1 MAVLFTTSQHS
12 FFRLKPSSSTPTG
25 CVDDIALCLPV
36 FSIADISFQ
45 VVAYVSGLDKLWF
58 EQEFAGS
65 LNTVKAGTCT
75 TCPTPEGE
83 EPQIPAA
90 AIQWDGNWTRIEE
103 NDPDEADIWV
113 GNFTANEGAIHT
125 TLGECFMICLYRC
138 FSGLTG
144 NATIK
149 LACSEYCFYRI
160 TDTCHTSVVKY
171 RCNEDSY
178 EFKYAD
184 FPNFYNQVR
193 IPMYLQNMQLPS
205 EEKSYTKSNGISV
218 KLFERV
224 DEEYELLIDYIPK
237 HWHRKLKVALGH
249 DDLQIKN
256 SNETGSSFW
265 PFICKEKYEINWQ
278 DFPHQNAPASTKLT
292 RSEALV
298 MSNSNCS

>member
-65 LNTVKAGTCT
+65 LNTVNAGICT
-75 TCPTPEGE
+75 TCPEPEGE
-83 EPQIPAA
+83 EAQIPAA
-90 AIQWDGNWTRIEE
+90 AIQWLGTWTLDSAGE
-103 NDPDEADIWV
+103 PDSPDIWV
-113 GNFTANEGAIHT
+113 GNFSNAEAAAWNVSEGD
-125 TLGECFMICLYRC
+125 CFAICLYRC

-160 TDTCHTSVVKY
+160 TDECHTSIVKY
-171 RCNEDSY
+171 RCNEDAY

-256 SNETGSSFW
+256 SNNQTSLFGILLL
-265 PFICKEKYEINWQ
+265 PNHRHLPHIC
-278 DFPHQNAPASTKLT
+278 S
-292 RSEALV
+292 
-298 MSNSNCS
+298 